1 MRVAYVCAPLAG
13 DLKKNISN
21 AKKFGK
27 FLLDRGMAPVIPHIY
42 AEILDDNDPYDRE
55 LGMNADRSLLFKCDE
70 MWVFGDKF
78 TKGMKEEI
86 HFAKMLGLT
95 IIQIKDKVL
104 KEMEVI

>member
-27 FLLDRGMAPVIPHIY
+27 FLFDRGMAPVIPHIY
-42 AEILDDNDPYDRE
+42 AEILDDKDPYDRE
-55 LGMNADRSLLFKCDE
+55 LGMNADRSLMFKCDE

-86 HFAKMLGLT
+86 HFAKM
-95 IIQIKDKVL
+95 INMKIKYISNSEVDKY
-104 KEMEVI
+104 EC

>member
-27 FLLDRGMAPVIPHIY
+27 FLFDRGMAPVIPHIY
-42 AEILDDNDPYDRE
+42 AEILDDKDPYDRE

-70 MWVFGDKF
+70 MWVFGDKL

-86 HFAKMLGLT
+86 HFAKM
-95 IIQIKDKVL
+95 INMKIKYISDSEVDKY
-104 KEMEVI
+104 EC

>member
-27 FLLDRGMAPVIPHIY
+27 FLFDRGMAPVIPHIY
-42 AEILDDNDPYDRE
+42 AEILDDKDPYDRE

-86 HFAKMLGLT
+86 HFAKM
-95 IIQIKDKVL
+95 INMKIKYISDSEVDKY
-104 KEMEVI
+104 EC

>member
-13 DLKKNISN
+13 DLKKNIGN

-27 FLLDRGMAPVIPHIY
+27 FLFDRGMAPVIPHIY
-42 AEILDDNDPYDRE
+42 AEILDDKEPYDRE

-86 HFAKMLGLT
+86 HFAKMINT
-95 IIQIKDKVL
+95 KIKYISNSEVDKY
-104 KEMEVI
+104 EC

>member
-27 FLLDRGMAPVIPHIY
+27 FLFDRGMAPVMPHIY
-42 AEILDDNDPYDRE
+42 AEILDDKEPYDRE

-86 HFAKMLGLT
+86 HFAKM
-95 IIQIKDKVL
+95 INMKIKYISNSEVDKY
-104 KEMEVI
+104 EC

>member
-27 FLLDRGMAPVIPHIY
+27 FLFDRGMAPVIPHIN
-42 AEILDDNDPYDRE
+42 AEILCDDIPFERE
-55 LGMNADRSLLFKCDE
+55 LGMRADRELLFKCDE
-70 MWVFGDKF
+70 LWVFGDTM

-86 HFAKMLGLT
+86 HFAKM
-95 IIQIKDKVL
+95 INMKIKYISNSEVDKY
-104 KEMEVI
+104 EC

>member
-27 FLLDRGMAPVIPHIY
+27 FLFDRGMAPVIPHIY
-42 AEILDDNDPYDRE
+42 AEILDDKEPYDRE

-86 HFAKMLGLT
+86 HFAKM
-95 IIQIKDKVL
+95 INMKIKYISNSEVDKY
-104 KEMEVI
+104 EC

>member
-27 FLLDRGMAPVIPHIY
+27 FLFDRGMAPVIPHIY
-42 AEILDDNDPYDRE
+42 AEILDDKDPYDRE

-86 HFAKMLGLT
+86 HFAKM
-95 IIQIKDKVL
+95 INMKIKYISNSEVDKY
-104 KEMEVI
+104 EC

>member
-13 DLKKNISN
+13 DLNKNISN

-27 FLLDRGMAPVIPHIY
+27 FLFDRGMAPVIPHIY
-42 AEILDDNDPYDRE
+42 AEILDDKDPYDRE

-86 HFAKMLGLT
+86 HFAKM
-95 IIQIKDKVL
+95 INMKIKYISNSEVDKY
-104 KEMEVI
+104 EC

>member
-27 FLLDRGMAPVIPHIY
+27 FLFDRGMAPVIPHIY
-42 AEILDDNDPYDRE
+42 AEILDDKDPYDRE

-86 HFAKMLGLT
+86 HFAEMINMK
-95 IIQIKDKVL
+95 IKYISNSEVDKY
-104 KEMEVI
+104 EC

>member
-13 DLKKNISN
+13 YLKKNISN

-27 FLLDRGMAPVIPHIY
+27 FLFDRGMAPVIPHIY
-42 AEILDDNDPYDRE
+42 AEILDDKEPYDRE

-86 HFAKMLGLT
+86 HFAKM
-95 IIQIKDKVL
+95 INMKIKYISNSEVDKY
-104 KEMEVI
+104 EC